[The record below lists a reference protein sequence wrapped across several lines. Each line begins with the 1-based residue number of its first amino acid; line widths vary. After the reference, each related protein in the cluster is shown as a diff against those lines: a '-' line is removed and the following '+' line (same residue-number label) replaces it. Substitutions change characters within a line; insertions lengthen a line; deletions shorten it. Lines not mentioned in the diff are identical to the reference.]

1 MIPNME
7 TIKKDTAIKIL
18 YKKRVKFLTI
28 SDAGRVFNTENI
40 NTIYKL
46 LQRLEKSQVLK
57 RVEKGKY
64 IFSFRETDD
73 FELANFMLNPSYISL
88 ESALSFYG
96 ILPQFPYT
104 ITSVTPLKT
113 KKIIYENKEFEFIHM
128 NKKYFFSFI
137 KKDNFLIATP
147 EKALLDELYLVAK
160 KLRNIH
166 FEDLDLKQI
175 DKRKLR
181 GLVDKYYFLPLH
193 KLIEKLKIC

>member
-1 MIPNME
+1 MAI
-7 TIKKDTAIKIL
+7 IKKDTAIKIL
-18 YKKRVKFLTI
+18 YNKRVKFLTI
-28 SDAGRVFNTENI
+28 SDAGKIFNIGNK
-40 NTIYKL
+40 NTLYKI
-46 LQRLEKSQVLK
+46 LQRLEKSQILK

-64 IFSFRETDD
+64 IFSFREHSDY
-73 FELANFMLNPSYISL
+73 ELANFLLNPSYISL

-104 ITSVTPLKT
+104 ITSITPLKT
-113 KKIIYENKEFEFIHM
+113 KKMIYTNKEFEFVHIE
-128 NKKYFFSFI
+128 KKYFLGFI

-175 DKRKLR
+175 DKKKLR
-181 GLVDKYYFLPLH
+181 GLVNKYNFLPLH
-193 KLIEKLKIC
+193 KLIGKLKIC